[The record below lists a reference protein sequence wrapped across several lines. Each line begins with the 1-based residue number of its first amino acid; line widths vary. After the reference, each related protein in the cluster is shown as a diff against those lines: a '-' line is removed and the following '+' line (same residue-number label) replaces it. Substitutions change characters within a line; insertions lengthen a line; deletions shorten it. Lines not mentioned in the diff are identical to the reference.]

1 MKGAVEA
8 LKMVNRLIL
17 KVKGLIRLKW
27 LLMKSIHQP
36 LFKNENDTRFS
47 AVFIIFSHN
56 FIEIHGRNHYAEFP
70 LKGETF

>member
-36 LFKNENDTRFS
+36 LFKNEN
-47 AVFIIFSHN
+47 
-56 FIEIHGRNHYAEFP
+56 
-70 LKGETF
+70 ETLF